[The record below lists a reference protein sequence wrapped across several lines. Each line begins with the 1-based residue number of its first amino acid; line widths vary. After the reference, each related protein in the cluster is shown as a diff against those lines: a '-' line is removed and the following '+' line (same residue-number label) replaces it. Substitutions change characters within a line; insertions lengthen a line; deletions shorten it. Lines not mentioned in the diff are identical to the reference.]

1 MARTRRGHR
10 VTLIVFV
17 IAAAAT
23 CLALGWWQWDRY
35 ESASGTGQNLGYA
48 LQWPLFAAFCVYG
61 YRRFVKLEDQQA
73 EIVDAEST
81 EGSDDSDAAAT
92 APVGPRPEV
101 PDSGPGRL
109 GRLLGRDS
117 APAVTEI
124 PADLL
129 PQRGANP
136 ANTAGPA
143 PAEHAASDQQLR
155 EYNEYLAQ
163 LDERSMKGRGR

>member
-1 MARTRRGHR
+1 M
-10 VTLIVFV
+10 TLIVFV

-73 EIVDAEST
+73 EIVDAEGAES
-81 EGSDDSDAAAT
+81 SDSPDAAVA
-92 APVGPRPEV
+92 APAVTRPEV
-101 PDSGPGRL
+101 PDDGPGML
-109 GRLLGRDS
+109 ARLLGRDS

-129 PQRGANP
+129 PQRGAS
-136 ANTAGPA
+136 AGNAAESA
-143 PAEHAASDQQLR
+143 PDDLR
-155 EYNEYLAQ
+155 LLEYNEYLAQ
-163 LDERSMKGRGR
+163 LDERSTKGRGR